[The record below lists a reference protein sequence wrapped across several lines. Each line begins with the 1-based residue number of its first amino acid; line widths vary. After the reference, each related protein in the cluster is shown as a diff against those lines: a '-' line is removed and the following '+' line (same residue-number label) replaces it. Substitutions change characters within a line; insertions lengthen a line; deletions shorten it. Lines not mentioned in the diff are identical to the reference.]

1 MKGTD
6 RYQAAAE
13 SGLDRLDDAEL
24 GVAARRGTAE
34 PDAPDDRAPA
44 DGTSDEVSVDD
55 YGIHVDDPGADL
67 LNEDLDAG
75 LRDDGEADALDAVAE
90 RFNAR
95 DLDGLLEIVAVDGEA
110 PGLLGYDVANLP
122 AAIQDLWRRRPS
134 VCITRG
140 YVDTEH
146 VGVMWEYDGT
156 DWWRVAVVHVDDVV
170 DDRIGVLEFTD
181 DAALLE
187 RVSCDGPDGDD
198 LEEGARWVEWDE
210 GADGDS

>member
-1 MKGTD
+1 VNEVD

-13 SGLDRLDDAEL
+13 SGLDRIDDVETDP
-24 GVAARRGTAE
+24 GS
-34 PDAPDDRAPA
+34 
-44 DGTSDEVSVDD
+44 TSDADVSNGAVPAIATDD
-55 YGIHVDDPGADL
+55 YGVHLDDPDVDL
-67 LNEDLDAG
+67 LTDDLDAG

-95 DLDGLLEIVAVDGEA
+95 NLDGLLDVVSPDAEA

-122 AAIQDLWRRRPS
+122 EAVQDLWSRRPT
-134 VCITRG
+134 VCLTRG
-140 YVDTEH
+140 YVETEH
-146 VGVMWEYDGT
+146 VGVLWEHDGT

-170 DDRIGVLEFTD
+170 DDRIGVLEFSD

-187 RVSCDGPDGDD
+187 RVVCDGPDAQD

-210 GADGDS
+210 GADGDG